1 MTPSE
6 FTSPLKLE
14 SDLHK
19 VIPSHPLL
27 SPASIRASALLD
39 QPTVTDDT
47 AISNQTISLPLD
59 ASDQV
64 SLPLSLS
71 DTQGTLTSVT
81 ANVQEPAVMPSALD
95 DQDATA
101 VHENSEEK
109 VDVPVESEFGEL
121 GKNVRITDDP
131 PLPPPPEMVTDDDDD
146 QVPSLEDT
154 QKAFN
159 GIMEFLSIDKPEAAS
174 QQPIAVSFD
183 EFAELLH
190 NPGKLQEKERGLE
203 MAEEPALAP
212 QIEDSPAEVIGAT
225 SASSFPDVLKSAS
238 YQDLPLASTEV
249 DDSGKSESGKISGEM
264 QWPDI
269 GAPKPAGEFAEKLQT
284 DKCDLAEACIVS
296 GVVSNEVCQA
306 DSQSSEERLLMPSA
320 LTDLQELQML
330 GSKMEMEV
338 TESKKEVEAVSSKKE
353 VEVVSSKMETE
364 IADISLDLLDQE
376 LSAENKWILDMEEG
390 PMKSKSR
397 SRKRSK
403 KGKKMN
409 ASPPMS
415 MGVTEA
421 LRYLY
426 FWLDNVYSR
435 RPHLQR
441 LETACLLITHRRMT

>member
-59 ASDQV
+59 VSDQV
-64 SLPLSLS
+64 SLPLLLS
-71 DTQGTLTSVT
+71 DTPGTLTSVT

-121 GKNVRITDDP
+121 GRNVRITDDP
-131 PLPPPPEMVTDDDDD
+131 PLPPPPEMVTDNDDDDDD

-159 GIMEFLSIDKPEAAS
+159 GIMEFLSIDEPEAAS
-174 QQPIAVSFD
+174 QQPVAVSFD

-203 MAEEPALAP
+203 IAEEPALAP
-212 QIEDSPAEVIGAT
+212 QIEDSPEVIGSVGAT

-238 YQDLPLASTEV
+238 YQDLPQLSTEV

-320 LTDLQELQML
+320 LTDLQELQVL

-338 TESKKEVEAVSSKKE
+338 TESKKEVEAVSSK
-353 VEVVSSKMETE
+353 METE
-364 IADISLDLLDQE
+364 IADISPDLLDQE

-435 RPHLQR
+435 RPHFNK
-441 LETACLLITHRRMT
+441 HFND